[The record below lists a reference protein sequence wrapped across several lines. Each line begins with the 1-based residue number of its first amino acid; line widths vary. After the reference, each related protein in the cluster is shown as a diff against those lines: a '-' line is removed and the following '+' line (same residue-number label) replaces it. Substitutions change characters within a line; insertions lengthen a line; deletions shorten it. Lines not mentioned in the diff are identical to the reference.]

1 MTSQKDSINPKE
13 VRYIKLGRG
22 GNLEEHCISNG
33 YCYIGFGT
41 GDPACFE
48 LVVNAAQTKKDAD
61 WDKVWKYIYRQDK
74 TGSEQAKKFRASTAC
89 NQLRSFYESDEH
101 TLWITFSSGKLYYA
115 FLDVSSPAVI
125 SPKDSG
131 SFRPVQAGGW
141 SCHAINGE
149 ELHED
154 NLSGQLVQT
163 KSFKG
168 TSCRIKENVSDYLI
182 RRITGQLTDLQVG
195 LEEAR
200 SKIVNLLGEAIKNL
214 GPQDFEV
221 LVDLIF
227 STGWKRLTGVGEQM
241 ATKDMVYEDGLNSSP
256 NVSSRIC
263 VQVKTGTNL
272 SEFHEYIGRF
282 KSQAYDRFFYVFHT
296 SKESPSDFVAPENI
310 DMDLTIWSR
319 NDVTYQVIRCGLID
333 WVLNKSL

>member
-1 MTSQKDSINPKE
+1 MADCENSISPKE
-13 VRYIKLGRG
+13 VRYIKLGRAG
-22 GNLEEHCISNG
+22 TLERHCIQNG

-48 LVVNAAQTKKDAD
+48 LVVKAAQTKKDAD
-61 WDKVWKYIYRQDK
+61 WKKVWEYTYRQDK

-89 NQLRSFYESDEH
+89 NQLRSFYESDER
-101 TLWITFSSGKLYYA
+101 TLWITFSSSKLYYA
-115 FLDVSSPAVI
+115 FLDVSAPAVI
-125 SPKDSG
+125 SPEHGG

-163 KSFKG
+163 KSFQG
-168 TSCRIKENVSDYLI
+168 TSCRIKENISDYLI

-195 LEEAR
+195 LEEVR
-200 SKIVNLLGEAIKNL
+200 SKTVNLLGEAIRNL
-214 GPQDFEV
+214 GPQDFEI

-227 STGWKRLTGVGEQM
+227 SSGWKRLTGIGGQM

-256 NVSSRIC
+256 NASCRIC
-263 VQVKTGTNL
+263 VQVKTRTNL
-272 SEFHEYIGRF
+272 SQFHKYIGQF
-282 KSQAYDRFFYVFHT
+282 ESQPYDRFFYVFHT
-296 SKESPSDFVAPENI
+296 SKESPSDFVVPENI
-310 DMDLTIWSR
+310 DTDLTIWSCD
-319 NDVTYQVIRCGLID
+319 DVTYQVIRCGLVD

>member
-1 MTSQKDSINPKE
+1 MTSQQNSICPKE
-13 VRYIKLGRG
+13 IRYIKLGRG
-22 GNLEEHCISNG
+22 GNLEKYCIDNG
-33 YCYIGFGT
+33 YCYIGFST

-48 LVVNAAQTKKDAD
+48 LVVKAAQTKKEVD
-61 WDKVWKYIYRQDK
+61 WDKVWKYIYQQGK

-89 NQLRSFYESDEH
+89 NQLRSFYESDER

-115 FLDVSSPAVI
+115 FFDISAPAVI
-125 SPKDSG
+125 SLEHRG
-131 SFRPVQAGGW
+131 SFRPVRAGGW

-182 RRITGQLTDLQVG
+182 RRITGQLTDLQIG
-195 LEEAR
+195 IEGAR
-200 SKIVNLLGEAIKNL
+200 SKIVSLLGEAIRNL

-227 STGWKRLTGVGEQM
+227 SSGWKRLTGVGNQM
-241 ATKDMVYEDGLNSSP
+241 QTKDMVYEDGLNSSP
-256 NVSSRIC
+256 NSSCQIC
-263 VQVKTGTNL
+263 VQVKARTTL
-272 SEFHEYIGRF
+272 SEFHEYIEKF
-282 KSQAYDRFFYVFHT
+282 EQQAYDRFFYVFHT
-296 SKESPSDFVAPENI
+296 SKELPSEFVAPENI
-310 DMDLTIWSR
+310 DLDLTTWSC
-319 NDVTYQVIRCGLID
+319 NDVTHQVIRCGLVD
-333 WVLNKSL
+333 WVLSKSL